1 MIKLVTHMMLTFSN
15 KFRYLLLSLLF
26 SGVSLTS
33 CVDEPLVKDTDPVFD
48 EGYSINV
55 ALTLDPMGGTRAG
68 DGIINPFEKIEN
80 YINPELLRILFFDEN
95 EEFLFESKSRWV
107 RELKT
112 NGDYSSWLVSV
123 PFYDMGT
130 EKEEQYRWSWDY
142 IREKMMNGK
151 FKIAILAN
159 RPTIECYP
167 DLSKENALNA
177 GTKSFDNSGPH
188 WTKAN
193 TRPYAG
199 NNVKHLFDLHHSQWD
214 PIYSD
219 KGYVGTTPDENYYDF
234 ISERG
239 EAPSIIKED
248 ERKLQMSST
257 SCWVDHGLNYDDTG
271 VKDSN
276 GNRQN
281 RLPSTDYPIP
291 MYGVQEF
298 DPVTDWV
305 EGIPY
310 NLSQESEGSS
320 SDYTHKSI
328 SLLRSVVKLE
338 LLVST
343 DVAAER
349 NIGYIGLKYPNV
361 YARCE
366 PMDIWTPTEQIW
378 KDDHDNDCEW
388 IDIMNYGLI
397 SSVKEYKKHS
407 TDENSAEARRA
418 YREKISWFYGSWLDK
433 GPDGNPRWSFPRFG
447 VDNVVTET
455 PEKKYPRIFNPVIQR
470 NSNTALR
477 SEAKFFNYTSN
488 YHYFVIYTGERNMN
502 HPAYLYSLQGQHD
515 FSKDSNVPGGNGR
528 SLTVSWVIN
537 IGGYSY
543 NIPIKDYSG
552 DGLKYLYRYAN
563 SNDSKVMPG
572 DAVTYDYQ
580 IDVWNNPDDRS
591 VLPWPLLRNHVYRIV
606 IGGDG
611 APFEN
616 TRGGDGAPELRV
628 ISSTDKSSPTIKFQ

>member
-1 MIKLVTHMMLTFSN
+1 MITIRKNVV
-15 KFRYLLLSLLF
+15 YSLF
-26 SGVSLTS
+26 VSLAFGCVALTS
-33 CVDEPLVKDTDPVFD
+33 CVDEPLVKDDADPVFD

-55 ALTLDPMGGTRAG
+55 ALTLDPMGGTRG
-68 DGIINPFEKIEN
+68 DDNPMEKIEN

-142 IREKMMNGK
+142 IRDKMMKGK

-159 RPTIECYP
+159 RPTKECYP
-167 DLSKENALNA
+167 ALAKENKGNSVRA
-177 GTKSFDNSGPH
+177 FDNSGPH

-199 NNVKHLFDLHHSQWD
+199 NNVKHLFDLHHSQED
-214 PIYSD
+214 PVYSD
-219 KGYVGTTPDENYYDF
+219 KGYVGTTPKVNYYDF
-234 ISERG
+234 ISERDPNDPG
-239 EAPSIIKED
+239 NL
-248 ERKLQMSST
+248 RKLQMSST
-257 SCWVDHGLNYDDTG
+257 SCWVDHGPNYDDANAVYENET
-271 VKDSN
+271 STSALF
-276 GNRQN
+276 RYS
-281 RLPSTDYPIP
+281 RMPSTDYPIP

-338 LLVST
+338 LLVAKSVVGT
-343 DVAAER
+343 GSISYV
-349 NIGYIGLKYPNV
+349 GLKYPNV

-388 IDIMNYGLI
+388 IDIMNYGPI
-397 SSVKEYKKHS
+397 SSVNEFNKYP
-407 TDENSAEARRA
+407 TDQDNDKSREAFQK
-418 YREKISWFYGSWLDK
+418 KISWFYGSWLDK
-433 GPDGNPRWSFPRFG
+433 GPDGKPRWTFPG
-447 VDNVVTET
+447 LGEDNVVKET
-455 PEKKYPRIFNPVIQR
+455 PTTKYPKIFNPVVQR
-470 NSNTALR
+470 NSNTKLCP
-477 SEAKFFNYTSN
+477 EANLTQSTSSY
-488 YHYFVIYTGERNMN
+488 YHYVVYTGERNMN
-502 HPAYLYSLQGQHD
+502 HPAYLFSLQGQYE
-515 FSKDSNVPGGNGR
+515 FSASSTSNIPGGNGR
-528 SLTVSWVIN
+528 SVTESWVIM
-537 IGGYSY
+537 IGNNVY

-552 DGLKYLYRYAN
+552 SNSNYIYRYTFN
-563 SNDSKVMPG
+563 GKTGTEGTRVPQDN
-572 DAVTYDYQ
+572 VTYDYQ
-580 IDVWNNPDDRS
+580 VDVWNNPTDRS

-606 IGGDG
+606 IGGAG
-611 APFEN
+611 APFES